1 MYDKSALIKKYFIT
15 EINRLVSIYGFI
27 SCIEKTINEKAKIV
41 SSSERLR
48 FNIENDTIKNSLDF
62 QLTKVNGANAE
73 IIDKKIHH
81 FSVTKIGKKRK
92 KHNGT
97 VRNINDK
104 KPAKL

>member
-1 MYDKSALIKKYFIT
+1 M
-15 EINRLVSIYGFI
+15 SIYGFI
-27 SCIEKTINEKAKIV
+27 SCIKKTINEKAQIL
-41 SSSERLR
+41 SSSEQLR

-104 KPAKL
+104 APAKL